1 MQLTL
6 SNNSGIPIDN
16 FVYGYLK
23 TYIYDLFVKSVSRLR
38 LKAFDEEF
46 EIDSYEI
53 LRKAMANLLI
63 TKNGNNQYI
72 IKINNLLKVDDNY
85 INYYINL
92 ITYGNREI
100 KGYPIILDIF
110 KFIYNNVNKIYR
122 EWGDNGYTIL
132 RPVISE

>member
-1 MQLTL
+1 MKITLT
-6 SNNSGIPIDN
+6 NNKEKSIDY
-16 FVYGYLK
+16 FIYGYLK
-23 TYIYDLFVKSVSRLR
+23 DYIYDLFIKSVSLSR
-38 LKAFDEEF
+38 LKAFDDEF

-53 LRKAMANLLI
+53 LRKAMASLLI

-72 IKINNLLKVDDNY
+72 IQTNNLIKVGDNY

-110 KFIYNNVNKIYR
+110 KFISNNITKIYR
-122 EWGDNGYTIL
+122 E
-132 RPVISE
+132 

>member
-1 MQLTL
+1 MKITLT
-6 SNNSGIPIDN
+6 NNKEKSIDY
-16 FVYGYLK
+16 FIYGYLK
-23 TYIYDLFVKSVSRLR
+23 DYIYDLFIKSVSLSR
-38 LKAFDEEF
+38 LKAFDDEF

-53 LRKAMANLLI
+53 LRKAMASLLI

-72 IKINNLLKVDDNY
+72 IQTNNLIKVGDNY

-110 KFIYNNVNKIYR
+110 KFISNNITKIYR
-122 EWGDNGYTIL
+122 EWEDNGYTIL
-132 RPVISE
+132 RPVVSE